1 MWFLFAKHAGTFFVA
16 FAFSFYLVPILAD
29 TARKRGLID
38 EPDGKIKKQKR
49 AVPYLGGVAVYLSFI
64 ISLSLFFPFENNY
77 FWLILGGTWLLFI
90 GLIDDLNPLRPHQK
104 FLGQILAMFCFLK
117 GGLSLKSNF
126 FSQIL
131 NLVGSGFWIL
141 AVVNAFNLVDV
152 MDGLAVVLAS
162 ISTMAFFVLAICLKN
177 FSLSLLLI
185 TFLGSLLGFFAYNKP
200 PAKIYLGD
208 AGSLFVGGFLATI
221 PLLFPWSETLGQHS
235 ILPDIVRGSYV
246 LQVLTIGLIPIL
258 LVGIPLLEVSS
269 LIIIRI
275 YHGIPVYLGSPHH
288 FSSYLQNKGWSKR
301 KILCFTGIKAVGMS
315 SCALLFLFGFIPLFA
330 LLLVLVAFSF
340 LWFYYVFL

>member
-1 MWFLFAKHAGTFFVA
+1 MWFLFAKHVGTFFIA
-16 FAFSFYLVPILAD
+16 FAFAFYLVPILAD

-64 ISLSLFFPFENNY
+64 ISISLFSSCENNY

-90 GLIDDLNPLRPHQK
+90 GLIDDLNPLRPRQK
-104 FLGQILAMFCFLK
+104 FFGQILAMLCFLK
-117 GGLSLKSNF
+117 GGLALKSNF
-126 FSQIL
+126 FSFIL
-131 NLVGSGFWIL
+131 NLAGSGFWIL
-141 AVVNAFNLVDV
+141 AVINAFNLVDV
-152 MDGLAVVLAS
+152 MDGLAVILAA
-162 ISTMAFFVLAICLKN
+162 IATAAFFILAVCLGN
-177 FSLSLLLI
+177 FSLSILLI

-208 AGSLFVGGFLATI
+208 AGSLLVGGFLATI
-221 PLLFPWSETLGQHS
+221 PLLFPWSETLGRYS
-235 ILPDIVRGSYV
+235 IIPDVVKGSYI
-246 LQVLTIGLIPIL
+246 LQVLTISLIPIL

-269 LIIIRI
+269 LIIVRI

-301 KILCFTGIKAVGMS
+301 KILCFTGVKAMVMS
-315 SCALLFLFGFIPLFA
+315 SCALLFLFGFIPLWA
-330 LLLVLVAFSF
+330 LLFVLVAFSF
-340 LWFYYVFL
+340 VWFYSVFL